1 MIQQKSVIG
10 GQTQKCSQITTLST
24 YLVWT
29 GWGGAATVLIEV
41 LSSNTGL
48 SIE

>member
-1 MIQQKSVIG
+1 MKQQKSVIG
-10 GQTQKCSQITTLST
+10 GQTQNSQIILST
-24 YLVWT
+24 HLVWT
-29 GWGGAATVLIEV
+29 GWSGATVVLVEV